1 MATRRWCATRPPHKH
16 TRCVPLTAAC
26 ALLTLDNCAQMLAG
40 KNNAQKKEDTIALL
54 ESYAKK

>member
-1 MATRRWCATRPPHKH
+1 MATHPWCGPPGYVSPF
-16 TRCVPLTAAC
+16 RSARAD
-26 ALLTLDNCAQMLAG
+26 TLGTQALAG

>member
-1 MATRRWCATRPPHKH
+1 M
-16 TRCVPLTAAC
+16 PLIAAC